1 MNRICAAAIAA
12 ASLLSTPLMTQAENP
27 FYTPFATEHGTPP
40 FSRINDSQWE
50 AAIDRGIELAK
61 ADINAI
67 TMQRSRPD
75 FDNTIVALENAGAEL
90 DRVLNVFYP
99 LLSANST
106 DAMMEIA
113 VGVSQKLSDY
123 STSVILNEELWK
135 RVKEVYDN
143 RASHSPEPTS
153 KAKTAKNTAPS
164 APSCRHSQR
173 LSAKTCSAS

>member
-67 TMQRSRPD
+67 TMKTPEPS
-75 FDNTIVALENAGAEL
+75 
-90 DRVLNVFYP
+90 
-99 LLSANST
+99 ST
-106 DAMMEIA
+106 ACSM
-113 VGVSQKLSDY
+113 Y
-123 STSVILNEELWK
+123 STPCF
-135 RVKEVYDN
+135 RQ
-143 RASHSPEPTS
+143 
-153 KAKTAKNTAPS
+153 TAQT
-164 APSCRHSQR
+164 Q
-173 LSAKTCSAS
+173 